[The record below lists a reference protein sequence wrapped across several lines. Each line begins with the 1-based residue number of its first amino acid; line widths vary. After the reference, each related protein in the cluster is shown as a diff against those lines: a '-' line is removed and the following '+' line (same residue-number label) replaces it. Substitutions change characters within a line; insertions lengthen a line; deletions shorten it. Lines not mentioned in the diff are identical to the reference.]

1 MRVTSCAQ
9 IFFKILHSP
18 AFEEPHIEEL
28 STICVIL
35 HVNVLLITVLKG
47 SDSLV

>member
-1 MRVTSCAQ
+1 MSYAQ
-9 IFFKILHSP
+9 ISFKILHSL
-18 AFEEPHIEEL
+18 AFEEL

-35 HVNVLLITVLKG
+35 HVNVLLITILKG